1 MSTTTEHK
9 PRRASLRSTKP
20 ARTECPP
27 APTATDSV
35 LAFSTIPG
43 QTEAPAYDSTDP
55 LLCFVRERIAYNQ
68 DKGDYWRK
76 TDAGQFVRAS
86 ETDLKRHLRRAGHEL
101 VSTVSFF
108 QHTRF
113 DNAICYAQDHAAV
126 AAVFDLAGHRAGVFT
141 SDSGR
146 RVLVPAGAK
155 LIQPIKGSFANF
167 QRLHLELFGEEQ
179 IDRVL
184 AWTKCALE
192 DYYTLKPTSWRHSQ
206 LLSLVGPPKCGKSF
220 WQVLFS
226 RLLNVSE
233 ADPWPMLTGSDA
245 GKFTKDLA
253 ESPHWL
259 MQDKAPL
266 RNLSRRAEFTA
277 NAKSHLVSSTLDVHA
292 KGRDKTM
299 LPTFRRMTL
308 STNDDAD
315 YLTVIPNLDDS
326 MRDKLLVV
334 KCGKAAML
342 PDYQANL
349 ARFVVEMPAWIHFL
363 LHEYQPP
370 AELADERMGVSA
382 WCHPD
387 IESQLQENDPAA
399 RFLECLNEVIFQEH
413 KDETIVEPIKLS
425 AAEIQATLTGHPK
438 FGSIARQ
445 ILPASS
451 VCGQLLAK
459 LAKDHPERFEKKF
472 IRGSAKWWLRAP

>member
-1 MSTTTEHK
+1 MNNRTELK
-9 PRRASLRSTKP
+9 RSTALPVLK
-20 ARTECPP
+20 RQGGGECPSSSAADNSLLP
-27 APTATDSV
+27 FSV
-35 LAFSTIPG
+35 SPSLKEP
-43 QTEAPAYDSTDP
+43 PAYIAGDP
-55 LLCFVRERIAYNQ
+55 LLSYVRERIAYNQ

-76 TDAGQFVRAS
+76 TDAGLFVRAR
-86 ETDLKRHLRRAGHEL
+86 ELDLRRHLRRAGHDL
-101 VSTVSFF
+101 ISTANSGI
-108 QHTRF
+108 TRF

-126 AAVFDLAGHRAGVFT
+126 SAVFDLAGHGAGVFT

-146 RVLVPAGAK
+146 RVLVPAGAN
-155 LIQPIKGSFANF
+155 LIAPVKGSFVNF
-167 QRLHLELFGEEQ
+167 QRLHEELFAEEQ

-184 AWTKCALE
+184 AWTKCALD

-206 LLSLVGPPKCGKSF
+206 LLCLVGPTKCGKSF
-220 WQVLFS
+220 WQVLLS
-226 RLLNVSE
+226 RLFNANE

-266 RNLSRRAEFTA
+266 RNLTRRAEFTA
-277 NAKSHLVSSTLDVHA
+277 NAKTHLVSSMLDVHA
-292 KGRDKTM
+292 KGRDKTI

-334 KCGKAAML
+334 KCGKATML

-349 ARFVVEMPAWIHFL
+349 ARFVAEMPAWIHFL
-363 LHEYQPP
+363 RHEYKPP
-370 AELADERMGVSA
+370 VELADDRMGVIA

-387 IESQLQENDPAA
+387 IEAQLQENDPAA
-399 RFLECLNEVIFQEH
+399 RLLECIDQVVFRDHNGEANG
-413 KDETIVEPIKLS
+413 DPIKLS
-425 AAEIQATLTGHPK
+425 AAEIQATLTGDPT
-438 FGSIARQ
+438 FGPIARQ

-459 LAKDHPERFEKKF
+459 LAKQYPKRFEKKF
-472 IRGSAKWWLRAP
+472 LHGSAKWWLHAG